1 MRRIR
6 SKLTDN
12 QRTKRRTKQRTKSDL
27 PRAGPGLRGIDSFF
41 QRHPPE
47 ARPRRRPLTPLC
59 SDLEPHVD
67 DIAVANHVF
76 LALEPE
82 LARLTHFRIGAQRSE
97 ILVAYDLGADKAAG
111 DIAVN
116 TRSRF

>member
-12 QRTKRRTKQRTKSDL
+12 QRTKRRTKQRTKNDL

-47 ARPRRRPLTPLC
+47 ARPCRRPLTPLC

-82 LARLTHFRIGAQRSE
+82 LARLGHLGFRAQGAE
-97 ILVAYDLGADKAAG
+97 VLLHHVPAPIDAAAAVA
-111 DIAVN
+111 
-116 TRSRF
+116 